1 MTAAKHKGDQI
12 GTPRRN
18 MFTIAP
24 GIPPSY
30 AIEQATKLMDCARHL
45 NITGVM
51 IGNRQMIWASY
62 HLSTMVKALLEEIEL
77 NLKG

>member
-24 GIPPSY
+24 GIPASS

-51 IGNRQMIWASY
+51 IGNRQMIWVSY
-62 HLSTMVKALLEEIEL
+62 HLSAMVRALLEKIEL
-77 NLKG
+77 NLKR

>member
-1 MTAAKHKGDQI
+1 MTTAKSKADQS
-12 GTPRRN
+12 GTPRRK

-51 IGNRQMIWASY
+51 LGNRQMIWASY
-62 HLSTMVKALLEEIEL
+62 HLSAMVMALLEEVEL